1 MVSRF
6 EMYKAYHA
14 AVKKAEEAQKLEAE
28 AKNGKTAYVKG
39 QKVVQSP
46 KFSHHGFRKL
56 KNVKNLI

>member
-46 KFSHHGFRKL
+46 KE
-56 KNVKNLI
+56 KN